1 MPEARYA
8 IYFAPPEES
17 KLERVCS
24 AVLGR
29 CARTGTALKQP
40 AIPGIKPAQLAEL
53 TASPRHYGLHAT
65 LKPPFFLT
73 GPHDE
78 NELLE
83 NVSMIA
89 SKIRAFDLPGLEL
102 ARIGSFLALTLT
114 GPCPELEDL
123 ARVCV
128 TALDPFRRP
137 PDPEELDRRRVR
149 GLTANQER
157 LLNLWGY
164 PYVLEEMRF
173 HLTLTGSIHD
183 PGERERIHAAL
194 TPLLAPVLH
203 TPVPVREICVFRQA
217 CSQEPFTILRRFPLQ
232 LPG

>member
-8 IYFAPPEES
+8 IYYAPPEGSE
-17 KLERVCS
+17 LERICS

-40 AIPGIKPAQLAEL
+40 AIQGIEPARLSEL

-65 LKPPFFLT
+65 LKPPFFLA

-78 NELLE
+78 TELLQS
-83 NVSMIA
+83 VSAIA
-89 SKIRAFDLPGLEL
+89 SKLRAFDLPGLEL

-123 ARVCV
+123 ARICV
-128 TALDPFRRP
+128 TVLDPFRRP
-137 PDPEELDRRRVR
+137 PQPEERERRRAK
-149 GLTANQER
+149 GLTPNQER
-157 LLNLWGY
+157 LLGLWGY

-173 HLTLTGSIHD
+173 HLTLTGSIQD
-183 PGERERIHAAL
+183 TEERERIHAAL
-194 TPLLAPVLH
+194 TPLLAPVLR
-203 TPVPVREICVFRQA
+203 TPVPVRDICVFRQA